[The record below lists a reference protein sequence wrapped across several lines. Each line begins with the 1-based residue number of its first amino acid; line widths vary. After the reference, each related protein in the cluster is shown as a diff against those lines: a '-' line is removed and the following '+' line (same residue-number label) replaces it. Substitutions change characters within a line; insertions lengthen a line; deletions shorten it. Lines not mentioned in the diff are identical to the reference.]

1 MRSFLHSL
9 TTMATAAAVAFVV
22 FSCSGKLKQAQRL
35 NLDETPVQT
44 IENMFAVQ
52 STNGGLESRIEAPKM
67 EKYEKDTATIDV
79 FPEGISV
86 FGYKENGL
94 LESVIISDKARH
106 IKSKRHR
113 YDIWI
118 ATGNV
123 SVQNVINQQ
132 TLESDTL
139 YWDQSKGEI
148 YTDSYVRMY
157 SSDGFM
163 QGYGMH
169 SDDRARNAIIH
180 RPFNSYGYVT
190 QDTTAVALDSA
201 NFIGPFPKK

>member
-1 MRSFLHSL
+1 M
-9 TTMATAAAVAFVV
+9 TIATAAAVAFVV
-22 FSCSGKLKQAQRL
+22 NSCAAKLKQAKKL

-44 IENMFAVQ
+44 VENMFSVQ
-52 STNGGLESRIEAPKM
+52 STNGGLESRVEAALM
-67 EKYEKDTATIDV
+67 ERYEKDTATIEV
-79 FPEGISV
+79 FPNGIAV
-86 FGYKENGL
+86 YGYKDDGM

-148 YTDSYVRMY
+148 YTEAYVRMY

-180 RPFNSYGYVT
+180 RPFNSYGYVSR
-190 QDTTAVALDSA
+190 DTTVVKVDSV

>member
-1 MRSFLHSL
+1 MM
-9 TTMATAAAVAFVV
+9 TIATAAAVAFVV
-22 FSCSGKLKQAQRL
+22 YSCSGKLKQAKSL

-44 IENMFAVQ
+44 VENMFSVQ
-52 STNGGLESRIEAPKM
+52 STNGGLESRVEAPLM

-79 FPEGISV
+79 FPKGIAV
-86 FGYKENGL
+86 YGYKADGS

-106 IKSKRHR
+106 IKSKRR
-113 YDIWI
+113 RDDIWI

-139 YWDQSKGEI
+139 YWDQAKGEI
-148 YTDSYVRMY
+148 YTQAYVRMY

-180 RPFNSYGYVT
+180 RPFNSYGFISR
-190 QDTTAVALDSA
+190 DTTSVKVDSV